1 MKKFMKIIAIMC
13 VATLVFTALAG
24 CGGDEDT
31 TSDTAADSS
40 YSTDTTDDTET
51 MDTSASDTEEDTSDS
66 TYSTDSTDSSTED
79 SSSTY

>member
-24 CGGDEDT
+24 CGGNEDT

-40 YSTDTTDDTET
+40 YSTEDSTYSTDSTE
-51 MDTSASDTEEDTSDS
+51 DSTEDS